1 MFYKILAPVYQHVFP
16 VETKDVFLSQ
26 CFKVDSSLL
35 DIGCSD
41 GRVAAG
47 LNQMNLGYKITAIDL
62 SVELIKIAK
71 SVNQNEKDLVEVL
84 NLNMLDLS
92 KQFNNETFDGVY
104 CIGNTLVHLR
114 NEVEIRS
121 AIKAM
126 YDVLKPEGVLVLQIL
141 NYDKILKEKPKA
153 LPLIDNPYVRFERY
167 YAYEENY
174 IVFSSKLVVNKQE
187 QSASTILYPISVD
200 ALVSLLNEIGF
211 IRVSLYSG
219 FDFSPYDVNKLP
231 LVIVAH
237 KDLTNK

>member
-16 VETKDVFLSQ
+16 VETKDVFLSR
-26 CFKVDSSLL
+26 CFKAESSLL

-47 LNQMNLGYKITAIDL
+47 LNQMNHGYKITAIDL
-62 SVELIKIAK
+62 SEELIEIAK
-71 SVNQNEKDLVEVL
+71 TVNQYEKEHVEVL
-84 NLNMLDLS
+84 YLNMLDLS

-104 CIGNTLVHLR
+104 CIGNTLVHLKD
-114 NEVEIRS
+114 EVEIRS
-121 AIKAM
+121 AIKSM

-141 NYDKILKEKPKA
+141 NYDKILKEKPKT
-153 LPLIDNPYVRFERY
+153 LPLIENSFVRFERNY
-167 YAYEENY
+167 EYEENH

-187 QSASTILYPISVD
+187 QSASTVLYPISVD
-200 ALVSLLNEIGF
+200 ALVSLLDEVGF
-211 IRVSLYSG
+211 KRVSLYSG
-219 FDFSPYDVNKLP
+219 FDFSTYDVNKLP